1 MTPDSITP
9 VSTAS
14 IIAMIFTLLICIVI
28 PVAACIIAVLKWK
41 GKVKISSFFIGA
53 ATFILFSMILERI
66 LHAVVLGTTG
76 TLLTGKIWLYA
87 IYGGLAAGL
96 FEETGRFLAMKFCMK
111 NTLNRENAILYGIGH
126 GGIEAILL
134 VGLTYVN
141 NLIYS
146 LLINSGSLTSL
157 LSAYD
162 ADTQQTVLQQLTVLG
177 TTPSYLFYIAGME
190 RINAMLLHVVL
201 SYLVYLAVRNR
212 KTGLYVLSIFLHA
225 ILDAGIILLST
236 KLPLILCESILLAAV
251 LLMAFAICKYEK
263 KLMKVDSNR
272 TNSL

>member
-1 MTPDSITP
+1 MTHDSITP

>member
-1 MTPDSITP
+1 MMPDSITP

-14 IIAMIFTLLICIVI
+14 IIAMVFTLLICIVI
-28 PVAACIIAVLKWK
+28 PIAACIIAVLKWK

-53 ATFILFSMILERI
+53 ATFILFAMILERI

-76 TLLTGKIWLYA
+76 TLLTDKIWLYA

-96 FEETGRFLAMKFCMK
+96 FEETGRFLAMKFCMR

-126 GGIEAILL
+126 GGIEAILI

-162 ADTQQTVLQQLTVLG
+162 AATQQTVLQQLTVLG
-177 TTPSYLFYIAGME
+177 TTPSYLFYMAGME

-201 SYLVYLAVRNR
+201 SYLIYLAVKNR

-225 ILDAGIILLST
+225 LLDTVIILLSG
-236 KLPLILCESILLAAV
+236 KLPLILCEAILFAAV
-251 LLMAFAICKYEK
+251 LLLAFALLQYEK
-263 KLMKVDSNR
+263 KYMKDDPDR
-272 TNSL
+272 TASL

>member
-9 VSTAS
+9 VSIAS
-14 IIAMIFTLLICIVI
+14 IIAMVFTLLICVAV
-28 PVAACIIAVLKWK
+28 PFAACIIAMHKWK
-41 GKVKISSFFIGA
+41 GKVRISSFFIGA
-53 ATFILFSMILERI
+53 ATFILFAMILERI
-66 LHAVVLGTTG
+66 LHAVVIGATG
-76 TLLTGKIWLYA
+76 TLLTGNIWLYA

-126 GGIEAILL
+126 GGIEAILI

-146 LLINSGSLTSL
+146 LLINSGFLPSL

-201 SYLVYLAVRNR
+201 SYLVYLAVKNR
-212 KTGLYVLSIFLHA
+212 KAGLYVLSIFLHA
-225 ILDAGIILLST
+225 LLDAGIILLSG
-236 KLPLILCESILLAAV
+236 KLPLILCEVILFAAV
-251 LLMAFAICKYEK
+251 LLIAFALYKYEK
-263 KLMKVDSNR
+263 KHMKI
-272 TNSL
+272 

>member
-1 MTPDSITP
+1 MTP
-9 VSTAS
+9 VSTAN
-14 IIAMIFTLLICIVI
+14 IIAMVFTLLISTVVPI
-28 PVAACIIAVLKWK
+28 AACIIAVFKWK

-53 ATFILFSMILERI
+53 ATFILFAMILERI

-76 TLLTGKIWLYA
+76 TLLTGNVWLYA

-141 NLIYS
+141 NLIYT

-157 LSAYD
+157 LSVYD
-162 ADTQQTVLQQLTVLG
+162 ANTQQTVLRQLTALG
-177 TTPSYLFYIAGME
+177 TTPSYLFYMAGVE

-212 KTGLYVLSIFLHA
+212 KTGLYVLSVFLHA
-225 ILDAGIILLST
+225 LVDAGFILLSS
-236 KLPLILCESILLAAV
+236 KLSLVLCEVILFAAV
-251 LLMAFAICKYEK
+251 LLLAFVIHRYDKSN
-263 KLMKVDSNR
+263 MKEDHNR
-272 TNSL
+272 TTSS

>member
-1 MTPDSITP
+1 MTPNSITP
-9 VSTAS
+9 VSTAN
-14 IIAMIFTLLICIVI
+14 IIAMVFTLLISTVVPI
-28 PVAACIIAVLKWK
+28 AACIIAVLKWK

-53 ATFILFSMILERI
+53 ATFILFAMILERI

-76 TLLTGKIWLYA
+76 TLLTGDVWLYA

-111 NTLNRENAILYGIGH
+111 NTLNRENAILFGIGH

-162 ADTQQTVLQQLTVLG
+162 ANTQQTVLRQLTALG
-177 TTPSYLFYIAGME
+177 TTPSYLFYMAGVE

-212 KTGLYVLSIFLHA
+212 KTGLYVLSVFLHA
-225 ILDAGIILLST
+225 MVDAGFILLSS
-236 KLPLILCESILLAAV
+236 KLSLVLCEVILFAAV
-251 LLMAFAICKYEK
+251 LLLAFALYKYEK
-263 KLMKVDSNR
+263 THMKDDPNR
-272 TNSL
+272 TTSI

>member
-1 MTPDSITP
+1 MTHDSITP

-236 KLPLILCESILLAAV
+236 KLPLILCEAILLAAV

>member
-1 MTPDSITP
+1 MTP
-9 VSTAS
+9 VSTAN
-14 IIAMIFTLLICIVI
+14 IIAMVFTLLISTVVPI
-28 PVAACIIAVLKWK
+28 AACIIAVFKWK

-53 ATFILFSMILERI
+53 ATFILFAMILERI

-76 TLLTGKIWLYA
+76 TLLTGNVWLYA

-162 ADTQQTVLQQLTVLG
+162 ANTQQTVLRQLTALG
-177 TTPSYLFYIAGME
+177 TTPSYLFYMAGVE

-212 KTGLYVLSIFLHA
+212 KTGLYVLSVFLHA
-225 ILDAGIILLST
+225 LVDAGFILLSS
-236 KLPLILCESILLAAV
+236 KLSLVLCEVILFAAV
-251 LLMAFAICKYEK
+251 LLLAFALYKYEK
-263 KLMKVDSNR
+263 KHMKDDPNR
-272 TNSL
+272 TTSI

>member
-14 IIAMIFTLLICIVI
+14 IIAMVFTLLICIVI

-53 ATFILFSMILERI
+53 ATFILFAMILERI

-76 TLLTGKIWLYA
+76 TLLTDKIWLYA

-111 NTLNRENAILYGIGH
+111 NTLNRENTILYGIGH
-126 GGIEAILL
+126 GGIEAILI

-162 ADTQQTVLQQLTVLG
+162 AATQQTVLQQLTILG
-177 TTPSYLFYIAGME
+177 TTPSYLFYMAGME

-201 SYLVYLAVRNR
+201 SYLIYLAVKSR

-225 ILDAGIILLST
+225 LLDAVIILLSR
-236 KLPLILCESILLAAV
+236 KLPLILCEAILFAAV
-251 LLMAFAICKYEK
+251 LLLAFALFKYEK
-263 KLMKVDSNR
+263 KYMKDDPDR
-272 TNSL
+272 TTSL